1 MIGWL
6 RCALVAVVVGT
17 APVAA
22 AADHDVPAE
31 KLGLIVLRVL
41 AYDHDLA
48 GRAGEQVTVAVIEGA
63 GEPARACAGTMA
75 ATFAGLARKVTVGK
89 LPVRAVRIPLAE
101 PDKLT
106 ATLRRERAVAA
117 YACVGPAEAAAL
129 ARATRAASALS
140 FTTDRAALAELAVG
154 LIRRPDR
161 IDLEV
166 NLAAARGE
174 AVQLSAAFLRIVKVV
189 QR

>member
-6 RCALVAVVVGT
+6 RWALVCAVVGT

-22 AADHDVPAE
+22 AADQDIPAE

-48 GRAGEQVTVAVIEGA
+48 SRAGDRVTVAVIEGP
-63 GEPARACAGTMA
+63 GEPARACAGTMT
-75 ATFAGLARKVTVGK
+75 ATFTGLASKVTVGR

-101 PDKLT
+101 PGPLA

-117 YACVGPAEAAAL
+117 YACVGSGDAAAL
-129 ARATRAASALS
+129 ARATRGAAALS
-140 FTTDRAALAELAVG
+140 FTTDGKAVAHLAVG
-154 LIRRPDR
+154 LMRRPDR